1 MTCKIAIHA
10 VSKTDGNQLS
20 FSILSVINRINTT
33 NSMRIGL
40 FLIYVLSFSPVF
52 AQSAHD
58 FDSSH
63 VDKLADLSYKSG
75 KLTAYEQERCKLDLY
90 LPKDK
95 ANFPVMVWLHGGGI
109 TINSKDT
116 LESQV
121 VGMRLASEG
130 IGVAVI
136 NYRLS
141 PQGQFPD
148 YIEDVA
154 AASSWVAQ
162 NIKKYQGNPEALYL
176 GGHSAGGY
184 LAAIAILD
192 TSYLAAYDMH
202 PDQIQGVIAI
212 SGQMDS
218 HNTVKEERGQSAEE
232 KLINPSA
239 PLYHTATPAPPFLI
253 LYADDDIPGRGEINE
268 EFAKAMRADG
278 NTVTI
283 KELKDKGHVT
293 IVTEILEPEDATARE
308 MVNFIRQSHHE

>member
-1 MTCKIAIHA
+1 MR
-10 VSKTDGNQLS
+10 LS
-20 FSILSVINRINTT
+20 L
-33 NSMRIGL
+33 L
-40 FLIYVLSFSPVF
+40 LITVLSFSSLF
-52 AQSAHD
+52 AQNIKD
-58 FDSSH
+58 FDASSITK
-63 VDKLADLSYKSG
+63 VPDLAYKSG
-75 KLTAYEQERCKLDLY
+75 DLSAYEQERCKLDLY
-90 LPKDK
+90 LPK
-95 ANFPVMVWLHGGGI
+95 NETHFPVLVWLHGGGI
-109 TINSKDT
+109 KINSKDT

-148 YIEDVA
+148 YVEDVA
-154 AASSWVAQ
+154 AATSWVAQ
-162 NIKKYQGNPEALYL
+162 NMEKYQANPEALYL

-192 TSYLAAYDMH
+192 TSYLAAYDMT
-202 PDQIQGVIAI
+202 PDQIAGVIAI

-239 PLYHTATPAPPFLI
+239 PLYHTDTPAPPFLI
-253 LYADDDIPGRGEINE
+253 LYADDDIAGRGQINV
-268 EFAKAMRADG
+268 EFAEAMEAAG

-283 KELKDKGHVT
+283 KELKDKGHVS

-308 MVNFIRQSHHE
+308 MVNFIQQSHHEE